1 MGKGLNRYFTKED
14 MVVAEKNMK
23 KYSMSL
29 IIRDE
34 QIKTTMR
41 YYFVLLK
48 LIIIIIINNSNVSEM
63 WRNLNPYTLIRG
75 I

>member
-1 MGKGLNRYFTKED
+1 
-14 MVVAEKNMK
+14 
-23 KYSMSL
+23 MSL

-34 QIKTTMR
+34 QIKTTR

-48 LIIIIIINNSNVSEM
+48 LIIITQMLVKM
-63 WRNLNPYTLIRG
+63 WKNLNPYTLLRG